1 MNMNNSYL
9 VSFVDLTV
17 PKTWIKRFEGRSID
31 SIQTKIQQYVENHWE
46 WEEDE
51 KFPLDYNDFIE
62 YLKDNYDILIGD
74 IQDIDTI

>member
-1 MNMNNSYL
+1 MNNSYL
-9 VSFVDLTV
+9 VSFVDLTI

-31 SIQTKIQQYVENHWE
+31 SIQTKIQQYVENYWE

-51 KFPLDYNDFIE
+51 KFPLDYNDFTE
-62 YLKDNYDILIGD
+62 YLKENYDILIGD